1 MHSQRTFRFIFSLT
15 FQVLLAWSVAFGVRP
30 VAWAEDAVSCLCPE
44 PHCAPCEVEVDVDFY
59 TEKCGPGLSK
69 VKSCKRPQC
78 EPVPDQKL
86 CLAKLSQ
93 SQPARAVAS
102 EVIDTSRSAEVIL
115 AVGRAHL
122 KRGDKIQELLK
133 GMHLFAGDRVVTKE
147 DGRVRIRLPELSEIF
162 VSPSSELLVA
172 EALVEKR
179 ATGPTKRTILL
190 DLQRGRVRS
199 RVQGRYNDEESKF
212 EVKTRSAVAGVR
224 GTDFTVTF
232 DQGEGNWKTEVRT
245 VTGEVSLDSLGK
257 ISQHLPV
264 TTGTYGAFISPAPQ
278 DGASSFEVEAALS
291 SGHMT
296 PLSSLS
302 KEDVLELD
310 RSTDVSSNAR
320 PPKDSSRAV
329 AVRLDH
335 RDPPLATRQVASSL
349 CRAPAAAFNQCSW
362 TCEGNKKGATS
373 CRSDLP
379 GVQCVR
385 RLCRANG
392 QWAEPTVLP
401 SKQAGECEAAKPV
414 VGDCGGYF

>member
-147 DGRVRIRLPELSEIF
+147 DGRVRIRLPELS
-162 VSPSSELLVA
+162 
-172 EALVEKR
+172 
-179 ATGPTKRTILL
+179 
-190 DLQRGRVRS
+190 
-199 RVQGRYNDEESKF
+199 
-212 EVKTRSAVAGVR
+212 
-224 GTDFTVTF
+224 
-232 DQGEGNWKTEVRT
+232 
-245 VTGEVSLDSLGK
+245 
-257 ISQHLPV
+257 
-264 TTGTYGAFISPAPQ
+264 
-278 DGASSFEVEAALS
+278 
-291 SGHMT
+291 
-296 PLSSLS
+296 
-302 KEDVLELD
+302 
-310 RSTDVSSNAR
+310 
-320 PPKDSSRAV
+320 
-329 AVRLDH
+329 
-335 RDPPLATRQVASSL
+335 
-349 CRAPAAAFNQCSW
+349 
-362 TCEGNKKGATS
+362 
-373 CRSDLP
+373 
-379 GVQCVR
+379 
-385 RLCRANG
+385 
-392 QWAEPTVLP
+392 
-401 SKQAGECEAAKPV
+401 
-414 VGDCGGYF
+414 